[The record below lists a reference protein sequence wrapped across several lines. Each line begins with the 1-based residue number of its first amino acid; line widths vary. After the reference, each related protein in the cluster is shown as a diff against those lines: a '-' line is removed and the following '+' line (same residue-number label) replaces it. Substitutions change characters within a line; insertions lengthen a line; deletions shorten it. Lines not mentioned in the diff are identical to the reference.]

1 MTLLLLVGFVSFC
14 GAFVSSEIHEREK
27 EYYILF
33 LALTSGISGTF
44 CTLDLFFFYFFYE
57 MAVIPMYLLIG
68 VWGSLPPGKHG
79 RTKEYATMKLT
90 LYLTAG
96 AVLALIGLLAIYSIS
111 GTTDIEK
118 LQHNWVAT
126 NTQMWVFPCLLFGF
140 GFLASMWPFHT
151 WSPLGYAAAPTA
163 ASMMHAGV
171 LKKLGAYGII
181 RLALPLLPEGA
192 RHWANLL
199 AVLACFNILYAGWVA
214 LTQKD
219 WKFVIGYSSVSHM
232 GYIFL
237 GIAALNVVG
246 VSGAVLLMFA
256 HGIMAALTF
265 GLIGFFYHQTHNR
278 FVPDLSSPEPDL
290 AVVLYTLPGFVVGSV
305 IHELSHAAMALR
317 SGDPTPR
324 RDRRM
329 TFSIRVATSM
339 RSAPAAMLIAGFG
352 WGRPVALDPL
362 YLRDPRRRA
371 AVAAVGPLA
380 HVVVAAIFALA
391 LRVELTGTTI
401 DPSGFDILAQF
412 TLEGVLFGVLLQGFL
427 VNIALFVFNALPLPG
442 LDGYAVVRSLLF
454 GRFPKCFL
462 YLEQYRYMVYAAVA
476 LAALIPLQ
484 VTGGAVN
491 PIASMTIGL
500 ASLTFEHLIV
510 PGVTP
515 IFIGLPNV
523 FTLFS

>member
-1 MTLLLLVGFVSFC
+1 MTGP
-14 GAFVSSEIHEREK
+14 
-27 EYYILF
+27 
-33 LALTSGISGTF
+33 GT
-44 CTLDLFFFYFFYE
+44 Y
-57 MAVIPMYLLIG
+57 
-68 VWGSLPPGKHG
+68 
-79 RTKEYATMKLT
+79 
-90 LYLTAG
+90 
-96 AVLALIGLLAIYSIS
+96 
-111 GTTDIEK
+111 
-118 LQHNWVAT
+118 
-126 NTQMWVFPCLLFGF
+126 
-140 GFLASMWPFHT
+140 
-151 WSPLGYAAAPTA
+151 
-163 ASMMHAGV
+163 
-171 LKKLGAYGII
+171 
-181 RLALPLLPEGA
+181 
-192 RHWANLL
+192 
-199 AVLACFNILYAGWVA
+199 
-214 LTQKD
+214 
-219 WKFVIGYSSVSHM
+219 
-232 GYIFL
+232 
-237 GIAALNVVG
+237 
-246 VSGAVLLMFA
+246 
-256 HGIMAALTF
+256 
-265 GLIGFFYHQTHNR
+265 
-278 FVPDLSSPEPDL
+278 L

-329 TFSIRVATSM
+329 TFDPRRNIDAFG
-339 RSAPAAMLIAGFG
+339 AAAMLIAGFG